1 MENEIQKIADGA
13 KKKEMYIKGRTDKEF
28 APKIN
33 EIESKLGPIRDEFN
47 ACEKSLEEMSLR
59 IKELKKRKNELLLAA
74 QPLMKALKSVNKEKG
89 KYLEKELKLINKEKD
104 IKIKAA
110 KK

>member
-1 MENEIQKIADGA
+1 MENEIQKIEEGA

-47 ACEKSLEEMSLR
+47 ACEKSIEELNLR
-59 IKELKKRKNELLLAA
+59 VKELKKKKNQLLLAA
-74 QPLMKALKSVNKEKG
+74 QPLMKELKNLNKEKT
-89 KYLEKELKLINKEKD
+89 KYLGKELKQIVKEKET
-104 IKIKAA
+104 KIKAI

>member
-1 MENEIQKIADGA
+1 MENEIQKIEEGA

-33 EIESKLGPIRDEFN
+33 EIELKLGPIRDEFN
-47 ACEKSLEEMSLR
+47 ACEKSIEELNLR
-59 IKELKKRKNELLLAA
+59 VKELKKKKNQLLLAA
-74 QPLMKALKSVNKEKG
+74 QPLMKELKNVNKEKT
-89 KYLEKELKLINKEKD
+89 KYLGKELKQIVKEKET
-104 IKIKAA
+104 KIKAI

>member
-1 MENEIQKIADGA
+1 MENEIEKIEEGA
-13 KKKEMYIKGRTDKEF
+13 KKKESYIKDRTNKEF
-28 APKIN
+28 ASRID

-74 QPLMKALKSVNKEKG
+74 QPLMKDLKSVNKDKA
-89 KYLEKELKLINKEKD
+89 KYLEKELKLIDKEKQT
-104 IKIKAA
+104 KIKAM